1 MQPEKL
7 PEILTMKQ
15 ASELLNCHPNTLRKW
30 EKQGAIKCFR
40 FGTRGDRR
48 FRKNDVLA
56 LLRKE

>member
-1 MQPEKL
+1 MRPKKL

-15 ASELLNCHPNTLRKW
+15 ASALLNCHPNTLRKW
-30 EKQGAIKCFR
+30 EKQGVIECFR

-56 LLRKE
+56 LLRKK